1 MADEP
6 TTESTPLEHLE
17 ATLEAALHLTREMTG
32 DQLLSRLLAAFRSM
46 PLEDRGAI
54 IEAVEREVKA
64 RKLSLATE
72 GMTGQSMVPNRNA
85 RLYLRAHESGFDR
98 NMLERDEMMIATVR
112 GMRAAMF
119 IPAVAE
125 IYASWQDA
133 TREAMRQ
140 VDEPVRAAVEQLVQE
155 VLRFIAEVRAEESEP
170 PPPAAD
176 QSTPRN
182 ARES

>member
-17 ATLEAALHLTREMTG
+17 ATLEAALHLAREMAGTREMM
-32 DQLLSRLLAAFRSM
+32 RLLAVFRSM
-46 PLEDRGAI
+46 PAEDRGTI
-54 IEAVEREVKA
+54 LEALEREVKA

-98 NMLERDEMMIATVR
+98 NLLERDEIMIATVR
-112 GMRAAMF
+112 GMRAAVL
-119 IPAVAE
+119 IPAVPD

-133 TREAMRQ
+133 TREAMRH
-140 VDEPVRAAVEQLVQE
+140 VEEPIRVAVERLVHE
-155 VLRFIAEVRAEESEP
+155 VLGFITEARADEGET
-170 PPPAAD
+170 PPAAAD
-176 QSTPRN
+176 ATSRDV
-182 ARES
+182 RES